1 MIICSRLIKAAWIIV
16 PAFAVSMLMAH
27 AARASEPVVL
37 GLEQL
42 IQMALDTSPEIK
54 EAEQDVKAAQSDLAQ
69 AKGGRWAQLELVAT
83 MGPAQNASEPIVAV
97 DPVTFKGKL
106 EDRDKN
112 ELGFFGRLDLAIVQ
126 PLYTFGKI
134 SNRIDAAM
142 SGVEAQKA
150 ARLKKQGEI
159 ILNVKEL
166 YYGYIVAN
174 QGAAVAKDA
183 DGFIQD
189 ARKRIERLL
198 EAGARHVSPS
208 DLYRLGAYEA
218 EIESFKFKAES
229 GARLAYLALKKAV
242 GFPDRREFRLDTQVL
257 PMEIKELAD
266 QEQYISQALDQR
278 PEFDQL
284 KSAISAKKSLVRAAK
299 ADLYPSVFLAGIGS
313 FAGAPDREELDI
325 SYFRDEFNHLEGGI
339 VLGSAWHFDFGI
351 SQGRLEKARAEH
363 LKVLHTKEFAERNI
377 PLEVARHY
385 QDCLEAQASFQAY
398 EKAAVASRRWI
409 VAAFSNF
416 DFGVGTAKDMFDSI
430 EKYGK
435 NQGDFLLS
443 LYNYNVSLARLS
455 YAVGEYRSSLQ

>member
-150 ARLKKQGEI
+150 ARLKSREK
-159 ILNVKEL
+159 
-166 YYGYIVAN
+166 
-174 QGAAVAKDA
+174 
-183 DGFIQD
+183 
-189 ARKRIERLL
+189 
-198 EAGARHVSPS
+198 
-208 DLYRLGAYEA
+208 
-218 EIESFKFKAES
+218 SFS
-229 GARLAYLALKKAV
+229 
-242 GFPDRREFRLDTQVL
+242 
-257 PMEIKELAD
+257 M
-266 QEQYISQALDQR
+266 S
-278 PEFDQL
+278 
-284 KSAISAKKSLVRAAK
+284 
-299 ADLYPSVFLAGIGS
+299 
-313 FAGAPDREELDI
+313 
-325 SYFRDEFNHLEGGI
+325 
-339 VLGSAWHFDFGI
+339 
-351 SQGRLEKARAEH
+351 
-363 LKVLHTKEFAERNI
+363 
-377 PLEVARHY
+377 
-385 QDCLEAQASFQAY
+385 
-398 EKAAVASRRWI
+398 
-409 VAAFSNF
+409 
-416 DFGVGTAKDMFDSI
+416 
-430 EKYGK
+430 
-435 NQGDFLLS
+435 
-443 LYNYNVSLARLS
+443 
-455 YAVGEYRSSLQ
+455 RSSITGILSPTRGRQ